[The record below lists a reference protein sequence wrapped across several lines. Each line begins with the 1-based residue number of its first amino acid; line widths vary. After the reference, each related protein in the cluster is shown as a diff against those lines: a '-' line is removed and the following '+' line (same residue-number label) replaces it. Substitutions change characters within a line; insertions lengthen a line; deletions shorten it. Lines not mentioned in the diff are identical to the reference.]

1 MTVTVTDSS
10 GKPIAGAYVRILRGA
25 ATNRAGATV
34 NTAADDMK
42 VNIGNSIASLTYA
55 NAAFNDPNTTVTGAD
70 GTFSFNLSEDAT
82 TGLKTPIT
90 ALLMSDTNIRD
101 SMETIFTVPG
111 SPDSTDASYW
121 GHMPDTAT
129 VNGKTLHRPLLAK
142 EVQSGAAGTTTVPG
156 SSETGRWD
164 I

>member
-1 MTVTVTDSS
+1 MTVTVTDST

-90 ALLMSDTNIRD
+90 ALLMSDTNIQTRWRRSLPFPAARIAPMPVIGD
-101 SMETIFTVPG
+101 ICRTLPRSTVKRCIVRSWLG
-111 SPDSTDASYW
+111 SYPPA
-121 GHMPDTAT
+121 
-129 VNGKTLHRPLLAK
+129 
-142 EVQSGAAGTTTVPG
+142 
-156 SSETGRWD
+156 
-164 I
+164 